1 MDASTQASRGIG
13 AVARAHDDSLSPRE
27 LVSAVVV
34 LLAFLVACYAI
45 GKTVAWFKNLWF
57 GRTWS
62 ALLPVL
68 GEPRITRDGGVAVTS
83 RLSGTY
89 QGAQVHALMTP
100 NVAHKYSPARNGNVF
115 SVAIE
120 NVPGA
125 ADWSIDWSVGLPLVG
140 AASWVIRSADATLSK
155 RLEDA
160 EAIARIDRFGR
171 AHTRYRVRER
181 TLEWSAYIEP
191 RVILPADEFRHVLDA
206 LLALSAIN
214 RSVNPA

>member
-1 MDASTQASRGIG
+1 MNVFLAARPRNDALSARDLAMS
-13 AVARAHDDSLSPRE
+13 VAILF
-27 LVSAVVV
+27 
-34 LLAFLVACYAI
+34 AFLVACYAI

-57 GRTWS
+57 ARTWS

-68 GEPRITRDGGVAVTS
+68 SEPRITRDGGVAVTS

-100 NVAHKYSPARNGNVF
+100 NVAHKYAPSRNGNVF

-125 ADWSIDWSVGLPLVG
+125 ADWSIDWNVGLPLVG
-140 AASWVIRSADATLSK
+140 TASWVIRSPDAILAK

-160 EAIARIDRFGR
+160 EAVARIDRFGR
-171 AHTRYRVRER
+171 AHTRYLVRDR
-181 TLEWSAYIEP
+181 TLEWSGYIEP
-191 RVILPADEFRHVLDA
+191 RVILPPDEFRHVLDA

-214 RSVNPA
+214 HSVNPA